1 MAAAAAEQR
10 HASAGLAQDPSSLQ
24 PPDLLRTMAAD
35 GGLDDI
41 PDPTAMTDSQR
52 ARMAEELIQRTLAE
66 PSPDD
71 PVFTGGELDEVL
83 ASATTATKFDTVWTK
98 VANMISSSEAFL
110 GLISVKQMEQQN
122 TSLDLP
128 CRGARSA
135 P

>member
-10 HASAGLAQDPSSLQ
+10 HASAGLAQDLSSLQ
-24 PPDLLRTMAAD
+24 PPNLLRTMAAD

-66 PSPDD
+66 PSPDE

-83 ASATTATKFDTVWTK
+83 DFRLGVAARVLHTWRTAGTPDRGREGAHSPVRALLRAHLHVARRPSA
-98 VANMISSSEAFL
+98 
-110 GLISVKQMEQQN
+110 
-122 TSLDLP
+122 
-128 CRGARSA
+128 
-135 P
+135 

>member
-66 PSPDD
+66 PMYIKIKPAS
-71 PVFTGGELDEVL
+71 TAL
-83 ASATTATKFDTVWTK
+83 ALRS
-98 VANMISSSEAFL
+98 IAFL
-110 GLISVKQMEQQN
+110 RV
-122 TSLDLP
+122 
-128 CRGARSA
+128 
-135 P
+135 

>member
-10 HASAGLAQDPSSLQ
+10 HASAGLAQDPSLLQ

-71 PVFTGGELDEVL
+71 PVFVL
-83 ASATTATKFDTVWTK
+83 YRHTTRSPSAACFGQRRQLWQRWPSD
-98 VANMISSSEAFL
+98 A
-110 GLISVKQMEQQN
+110 Q
-122 TSLDLP
+122 
-128 CRGARSA
+128 C
-135 P
+135 

>member
-10 HASAGLAQDPSSLQ
+10 HASAGLAQDPSLLQ

-41 PDPTAMTDSQR
+41 PDPSTMTDSQR

-71 PVFTGGELDEVL
+71 PVFTGGELDEAL
-83 ASATTATKFDTVWTK
+83 AGVKTATKFDTVWTR
-98 VANMISSSEAFL
+98 
-110 GLISVKQMEQQN
+110 
-122 TSLDLP
+122 
-128 CRGARSA
+128 CR
-135 P
+135 

>member
-10 HASAGLAQDPSSLQ
+10 HASAGLAQDLSSLQ

-66 PSPDD
+66 PRYIVVNCYSARQNCL
-71 PVFTGGELDEVL
+71 TGILVCD
-83 ASATTATKFDTVWTK
+83 S
-98 VANMISSSEAFL
+98 
-110 GLISVKQMEQQN
+110 GL
-122 TSLDLP
+122 
-128 CRGARSA
+128 
-135 P
+135 

>member
-66 PSPDD
+66 PRYYTKASPM
-71 PVFTGGELDEVL
+71 L
-83 ASATTATKFDTVWTK
+83 
-98 VANMISSSEAFL
+98 
-110 GLISVKQMEQQN
+110 
-122 TSLDLP
+122 
-128 CRGARSA
+128 
-135 P
+135 

>member
-10 HASAGLAQDPSSLQ
+10 HASAGLAQDLSSLQ

-83 ASATTATKFDTVWTK
+83 ASATTASKPDHQPDHGLSLWQTVAK
-98 VANMISSSEAFL
+98 EH
-110 GLISVKQMEQQN
+110 GLHELLSASTRTRHSGDM
-122 TSLDLP
+122 TS
-128 CRGARSA
+128 
-135 P
+135 